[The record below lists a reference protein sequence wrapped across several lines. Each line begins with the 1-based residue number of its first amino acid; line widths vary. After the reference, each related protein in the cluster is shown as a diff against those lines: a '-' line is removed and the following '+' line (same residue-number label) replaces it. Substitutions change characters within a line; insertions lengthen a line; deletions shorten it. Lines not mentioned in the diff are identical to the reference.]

1 MKKLFASAM
10 LLCLLTPALAKS
22 KEKTLNLTGWITDL
36 KCAHESV
43 NKAITP
49 EHAECARKCSADNAS
64 MALVTDTDRRV
75 YIIENGFI
83 VRGLEGELVSVNAT
97 PGASSDS
104 LKVTSAML
112 KQSPA
117 K

>member
-10 LLCLLTPALAKS
+10 LLCLLTPAVAKD
-22 KEKTLNLTGWITDL
+22 KKLNLTGWITDL
-36 KCAHESV
+36 KCAHDSV
-43 NKAITP
+43 TKSIAP
-49 EHAECARKCSADNAS
+49 EHVECARKCSAGDGA

-83 VRGLEGELVSVNAT
+83 VRGLEGELVSVNAI
-97 PGASSDS
+97 PGAAPDS

-112 KQSPA
+112 KQSN